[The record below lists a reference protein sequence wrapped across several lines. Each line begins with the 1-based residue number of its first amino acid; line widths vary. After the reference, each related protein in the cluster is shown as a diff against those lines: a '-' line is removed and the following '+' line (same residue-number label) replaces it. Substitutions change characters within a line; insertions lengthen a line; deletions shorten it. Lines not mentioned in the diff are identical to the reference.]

1 MAVGEMIVGA
11 LAAGGTSVVR
21 MELAR
26 LVRAAVTRLSR
37 RGRVARELALV
48 ADVAA
53 RSDEEFAAALDR
65 LPAQDR
71 EIAAGQLDDAL
82 SYEGQDTDEAKAT
95 KALDED
101 AKKLVQTLVGN
112 GMIIGENRGTAI
124 NAPGGQV
131 GSTTGSG
138 HSFVIGTV
146 QGDNVTVAGDYK
158 RRG

>member
-11 LAAGGTSVVR
+11 VAAGGTSVVR

-26 LVRAAVTRLSR
+26 LVRSAVTRLSR

-48 ADVAA
+48 ADTAA
-53 RSDEEFAAALDR
+53 RSDDDFAAALDR
-65 LPAQDR
+65 LPEQDR
-71 EIAAGQLDDAL
+71 EIAAGQLDEAL
-82 SYEGQDTDEAKAT
+82 SYLGNDTDEAAAT

-101 AKKLVQTLVGN
+101 AKQLIQMLTNHGVVIAN
-112 GMIIGENRGTAI
+112 NSGMVV

-131 GSTTGSG
+131 GSTSG
-138 HSFVIGTV
+138 PGNSVVIGTV

>member
-1 MAVGEMIVGA
+1 MAVGEMIIGA

-26 LVRAAVTRLSR
+26 LVRSAVTRLSR

-48 ADVAA
+48 ADTAA

-65 LPAQDR
+65 LPEQDR
-71 EIAAGQLDDAL
+71 EIAAGQLDEAL
-82 SYEGQDTDEAKAT
+82 SYQGHDVDEAAAT
-95 KALDED
+95 KALDAD
-101 AKKLVQTLVGN
+101 ARQLIESLVNHGVV
-112 GMIIGENRGTAI
+112 IGDNSGTVVS
-124 NAPGGQV
+124 APGGQA
-131 GSTTGSG
+131 GSTSGSG
-138 HSFVIGTV
+138 NSIVIGTV